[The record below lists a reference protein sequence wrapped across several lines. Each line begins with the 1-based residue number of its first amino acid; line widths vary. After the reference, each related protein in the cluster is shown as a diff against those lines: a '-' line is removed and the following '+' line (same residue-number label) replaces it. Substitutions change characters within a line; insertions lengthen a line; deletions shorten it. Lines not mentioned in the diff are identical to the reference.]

1 MCQEGARKIIIQ
13 KYGNVAKKVLAVIIC
28 ISVMC
33 VSVVEALAAHK
44 DYNEKDIQSTIEN
57 IINWEKQQL
66 GVDKDS
72 NLLSALA
79 VSAGTTAGDWY
90 AFSVGRLGIDD
101 DYFSYLTVLQDY
113 VESKYKTA
121 DKLDKTK
128 STEWHRIALTVLSLG
143 GDPTAFGKDTKGN
156 SINLISDGTYNRA
169 NLSQQGVNSYIW
181 ALITLDSNNYAV
193 PDSALN
199 TRESIIDG
207 IISYQSAD
215 GGFSTNNGESSIDI
229 TAMAVQALAPYADK
243 SSDKY
248 EKYKKHNVVD
258 MAVDKAVNWLSKQ
271 QQADGSFKQ
280 DGEACAE
287 STAQVLTALCCS
299 KIDAVNDSR
308 FIKNGNNVLDGIMLF
323 KAENGGFSHTMG
335 KSANAIAGQQVLYSL
350 CALYRMWGGYNTLY
364 DITDENNSGE
374 ITNIFTDK
382 KVSSKV
388 EFNDYDVQQYKNL
401 TENLTTEYYS
411 KVLMLYKKLLVADN
425 ADSYKSEEK
434 DLKEKLDY
442 LTSVRT
448 EIEDINSIIANK
460 LYPFDNILQEDKEL
474 IDSLC
479 SRADKLSEY
488 DQKQILGIDNL
499 RQAQAELNTRQS
511 TTVVAVAVTALVVLL
526 VIVLLIGIAKKRKAN
541 KQQQLEN
548 DEW

>member
-13 KYGNVAKKVLAVIIC
+13 KYGNIAKKALAVIIC
-28 ISVMC
+28 VSVIC
-33 VSVVEALAAHK
+33 VSVVEAFAAHK
-44 DYNEKDIQSTIEN
+44 DYNEKDIQSTIED

-143 GDPTAFGKDTKGN
+143 GDPTAFGKDTRGN

-181 ALITLDSNNYAV
+181 ALITLDSNNYTV

-215 GGFSTNNGESSIDI
+215 GGFSTKNGESSVDI

-243 SSDKY
+243 NSDKY
-248 EKYKKHNVVD
+248 EEYKKLNAD
-258 MAVDKAVNWLSKQ
+258 KAVDKAVSWLSKQ
-271 QQADGSFKQ
+271 QQADGSFRQ
-280 DGEACAE
+280 DGEACVE

-323 KAENGGFSHTMG
+323 KAENGGFSHTVG

-364 DITDENNSGE
+364 DITNENNAGE

-388 EFNDYDVQQYKNL
+388 EFNDYDVQQYKSL
-401 TENLTTEYYS
+401 PENLTTEYYS

-434 DLKEKLDY
+434 NLKEKLDY

-460 LYPFDNILQEDKEL
+460 LYPFDNISQEDKEL

-526 VIVLLIGIAKKRKAN
+526 VIVLLIGIVRKRKAN

>member
-13 KYGNVAKKVLAVIIC
+13 KYGNVAKKALAVIIC
-28 ISVMC
+28 ASVMC
-33 VSVVEALAAHK
+33 VSVVEAFAAYK

-72 NLLSALA
+72 NLLLALA

-207 IISYQSAD
+207 IISHQSAD
-215 GGFSTNNGESSIDI
+215 GGFSTKNGESSVDI

-248 EKYKKHNVVD
+248 EKYKKLNAD
-258 MAVDKAVNWLSKQ
+258 KAVGKAVNWLSKQ
-271 QQADGSFKQ
+271 QQADGSFMQ
-280 DGEACAE
+280 DGAACAE

-323 KAENGGFSHTMG
+323 KAENGGFSHTVG

-364 DITDENNSGE
+364 DITNENNSGE

-382 KVSSKV
+382 KVGSKV
-388 EFNDYDVQQYKNL
+388 EFNDYDVQQYKSL
-401 TENLTTEYYS
+401 PENLTTEYYS
-411 KVLMLYKKLLVADN
+411 KVLILYKKLLVADN
-425 ADSYKSEEK
+425 ADSYKSEGK
-434 DLKEKLDY
+434 DLKEKLNY

-460 LYPFDNILQEDKEL
+460 LYPFDNISQEDKEL

-479 SRADKLSEY
+479 SRVDKLSEY

-526 VIVLLIGIAKKRKAN
+526 VIALLIGIARKRKAN

>member
-1 MCQEGARKIIIQ
+1 MCQEGARKIIIL
-13 KYGNVAKKVLAVIIC
+13 KYGNAVKKVLAVIIC
-28 ISVMC
+28 VSVIC
-33 VSVVEALAAHK
+33 ASVVEAFAAHK
-44 DYNEKDIQSTIEN
+44 DYNEKDIQSVIEN
-57 IINWEKQQL
+57 IINHKKQQL
-66 GVDKDS
+66 GVDKAS

-101 DYFSYLTVLQDY
+101 DYFSYLTALQDY

-143 GDPTAFGKDTKGN
+143 SDPTAFGKDIKGN

-169 NLSQQGVNSYIW
+169 NLSQQGINSCIW

-193 PDSALN
+193 PDGALN
-199 TRESIIDG
+199 TRESIIDK
-207 IISYQSAD
+207 IISYQADD
-215 GGFSTNNGESSIDI
+215 GGFSANNGEGSVDI

-248 EKYKKHNVVD
+248 EKYKKHNAD
-258 MAVDKAVNWLSKQ
+258 KAVDKALSWLSRQ
-271 QQADGSFKQ
+271 QQTDGSFKQ

-287 STAQVLTALCCS
+287 STAQVLAALCCS

-308 FIKNGNNVLDGIMLF
+308 FIKNGNNALDGIMLF
-323 KAENGGFSHTMG
+323 KTENGGFSHTMG
-335 KSANAIAGQQVLYSL
+335 KGANAIAEQQVLYSL

-382 KVSSKV
+382 KVSPKV
-388 EFNDYDVQQYKNL
+388 EFNDYDVQQYKSL
-401 TENLTTEYYS
+401 PGNLTTEYYS
-411 KVLMLYKKLLVADN
+411 KVLILYKKLLAADN
-425 ADSYKSEEK
+425 ADSHKSEEK

-460 LYPFDNILQEDKEL
+460 LYPFDNISHGDKEL

-488 DQKQILGIDNL
+488 DQKQILGIDSL

-511 TTVVAVAVTALVVLL
+511 TTAVTAAVTALVVLL
-526 VIVLLIGIAKKRKAN
+526 VVVLLIGIVRKRKAN
-541 KQQQLEN
+541 KQQQPEN

>member
-1 MCQEGARKIIIQ
+1 MYQEEARKIIIL
-13 KYGNVAKKVLAVIIC
+13 KYGNAVKKVLAAII
-28 ISVMC
+28 C
-33 VSVVEALAAHK
+33 VSVICVSAAEAFAAHK
-44 DYNEKDIQSTIEN
+44 DYNEKDIQSVIEN
-57 IINWEKQQL
+57 IVNHKKQQL
-66 GVDKDS
+66 GVDKAS

-169 NLSQQGVNSYIW
+169 NLSQQGVNSCIW
-181 ALITLDSNNYAV
+181 ALITLDSSNYAV

-199 TRESIIDG
+199 TRESIIDK
-207 IISYQSAD
+207 IISYQADD
-215 GGFSTNNGESSIDI
+215 GGFSANNDEGNVDI

-248 EKYKKHNVVD
+248 EKYKKHNAD
-258 MAVDKAVNWLSKQ
+258 KAVDKALSWLSRQ
-271 QQADGSFKQ
+271 QQTDGSFKQ

-308 FIKNGNNVLDGIMLF
+308 FIKNGNNALDGIMLF
-323 KAENGGFSHTMG
+323 KTENGGFSHTMG
-335 KSANAIAGQQVLYSL
+335 KGTNAIAEQQVLYSL

-364 DITDENNSGE
+364 DITEENNSGE

-388 EFNDYDVQQYKNL
+388 EFNDYDVQQYKSL
-401 TENLTTEYYS
+401 PENLTTEYYS
-411 KVLMLYKKLLVADN
+411 KVLILYKKLLAADN

-460 LYPFDNILQEDKEL
+460 LYPFDNISQGDKEL

-488 DQKQILGIDNL
+488 DQKQILGIDSL

-511 TTVVAVAVTALVVLL
+511 TTAVTAAVTALVVLL
-526 VIVLLIGIAKKRKAN
+526 VVVLLIGIVRKRKAN
-541 KQQQLEN
+541 KQQQPEN

>member
-13 KYGNVAKKVLAVIIC
+13 KYGNIAKKALAVIIC
-28 ISVMC
+28 VSVMC
-33 VSVVEALAAHK
+33 VSVVEAFAAHK
-44 DYNEKDIQSTIEN
+44 DYNEEDIQSTIEN

-143 GDPTAFGKDTKGN
+143 GDPNAFGKDTKGN

-207 IISYQSAD
+207 IISCQSAD
-215 GGFSTNNGESSIDI
+215 GGFSTKNGESSVDI

-243 SSDKY
+243 STD
-248 EKYKKHNVVD
+248 KYKKYKKLNAD
-258 MAVDKAVNWLSKQ
+258 KAVGKAVNWLSKQ
-271 QQADGSFKQ
+271 QQADGSFMQ
-280 DGEACAE
+280 DGAACAE

-323 KAENGGFSHTMG
+323 KAENGGFSHTVG

-364 DITDENNSGE
+364 DITNENNSGE

-382 KVSSKV
+382 KVGSKV
-388 EFNDYDVQQYKNL
+388 EFNDYDVQQYKSL
-401 TENLTTEYYS
+401 PENLTTEYYS
-411 KVLMLYKKLLVADN
+411 KVLILYKKLLVADN
-425 ADSYKSEEK
+425 ADSYKSEGK
-434 DLKEKLDY
+434 DLKEKLNY

-460 LYPFDNILQEDKEL
+460 LYPFDNISQEDKEL

-479 SRADKLSEY
+479 SRVDKLSEY

-526 VIVLLIGIAKKRKAN
+526 VIALLIGIARKRKAN

>member
-1 MCQEGARKIIIQ
+1 MYQEEARKIIIL
-13 KYGNVAKKVLAVIIC
+13 KYGNAVKKALAVIIC
-28 ISVMC
+28 
-33 VSVVEALAAHK
+33 VSVIYASAAEAFAAHK
-44 DYNEKDIQSTIEN
+44 DYNEKDIQAVIEN
-57 IINWEKQQL
+57 IINREKQQL
-66 GVDKDS
+66 GVDKAS

-101 DYFSYLTVLQDY
+101 DYFSYLTALQDY

-143 GDPTAFGKDTKGN
+143 GDPTALGKDTKGN

-169 NLSQQGVNSYIW
+169 NLSQQGVNSCIW
-181 ALITLDSNNYAV
+181 ALITLDSNNYTV

-207 IISYQSAD
+207 IISYQSAN
-215 GGFSTNNGESSIDI
+215 GGFSTKNGESSVDI

-248 EKYKKHNVVD
+248 EKYKKHNAD
-258 MAVDKAVNWLSKQ
+258 KAVDKALSWLSRQ
-271 QQADGSFKQ
+271 QQTDGSFKQ

-308 FIKNGNNVLDGIMLF
+308 FIKNGNNALDGIMLF
-323 KAENGGFSHTMG
+323 KTENGGFSHTVG
-335 KSANAIAGQQVLYSL
+335 KSANAIAEQQVLYSL

-388 EFNDYDVQQYKNL
+388 EFNDYDVQQYKSL
-401 TENLTTEYYS
+401 PKNLTTEYYS
-411 KVLMLYKKLLVADN
+411 KVLILYKKLVAADN
-425 ADSYKSEEK
+425 ADSYRSEEK

-460 LYPFDNILQEDKEL
+460 LYPFDNISQGDKEL

-488 DQKQILGIDNL
+488 DQKQILGIDSL

-511 TTVVAVAVTALVVLL
+511 TTAVAVAVTALVVLL
-526 VIVLLIGIAKKRKAN
+526 VIVLLIGIVRKRKAN
-541 KQQQLEN
+541 KQQQPEN

>member
-1 MCQEGARKIIIQ
+1 MFQEEARKIIIL
-13 KYGNVAKKVLAVIIC
+13 KYGNAVKKVLAVIIC
-28 ISVMC
+28 
-33 VSVVEALAAHK
+33 VSVICASAAEAFAAHK
-44 DYNEKDIQSTIEN
+44 DYNEKDIQSVIEN
-57 IINWEKQQL
+57 IINHKKQQL
-66 GVDKDS
+66 GVDKVS

-101 DYFSYLTVLQDY
+101 DYFSYLTALQDY

-143 GDPTAFGKDTKGN
+143 GDPTAFGKDTQGN

-169 NLSQQGVNSYIW
+169 NLSQQGVNSCIW
-181 ALITLDSNNYAV
+181 ALITLDSSNYAV

-215 GGFSTNNGESSIDI
+215 GGFSANNGEGSVDI

-248 EKYKKHNVVD
+248 EKYKKHNAD
-258 MAVDKAVNWLSKQ
+258 KAVDKALRWLSRQ
-271 QQADGSFKQ
+271 QQTDGSFKQ

-308 FIKNGNNVLDGIMLF
+308 FIKNGNNALDGIMLF
-323 KAENGGFSHTMG
+323 KTENGGFSHTVG
-335 KSANAIAGQQVLYSL
+335 KSANAIAEQQVLYSL

-388 EFNDYDVQQYKNL
+388 KFNDYDVQQYKGL
-401 TENLTTEYYS
+401 PENLTTEYYS
-411 KVLMLYKKLLVADN
+411 KVLILYKKLLAADN
-425 ADSYKSEEK
+425 ADSHKSEEK

-442 LTSVRT
+442 LTSIRT

-460 LYPFDNILQEDKEL
+460 LYPFDNISQGDKEL

-488 DQKQILGIDNL
+488 DQKQILGIDSL

-511 TTVVAVAVTALVVLL
+511 TTAVTAAVTALVVLL
-526 VIVLLIGIAKKRKAN
+526 VVVLLIGIVRKRKAN
-541 KQQQLEN
+541 KQQQPEN

>member
-1 MCQEGARKIIIQ
+1 MCQEGARKIIIL
-13 KYGNVAKKVLAVIIC
+13 KYGNAVKKVLAVIIC
-28 ISVMC
+28 
-33 VSVVEALAAHK
+33 VSVICASAAEAFAAHK
-44 DYNEKDIQSTIEN
+44 DYNEKDIQSVIEN
-57 IINWEKQQL
+57 IINHKKQQL
-66 GVDKDS
+66 GVDKAS

-101 DYFSYLTVLQDY
+101 DYFSYLTALQDY

-143 GDPTAFGKDTKGN
+143 GNPTAFGKDTKGN

-169 NLSQQGVNSYIW
+169 NLSQQGINSCIW
-181 ALITLDSNNYAV
+181 ALITLDSGNYAV
-193 PDSALN
+193 PDGALS
-199 TRESIIDG
+199 TRESIIDK
-207 IISYQSAD
+207 IVSYQADD
-215 GGFSTNNGESSIDI
+215 GGFSANNGEGSVDI

-248 EKYKKHNVVD
+248 EKYKKHNAD
-258 MAVDKAVNWLSKQ
+258 KAVDKALSWLSRQ
-271 QQADGSFKQ
+271 QQTDGSFKQ

-308 FIKNGNNVLDGIMLF
+308 FIKNGNNALDGIMLF
-323 KAENGGFSHTMG
+323 KTENGGFSHTMG
-335 KSANAIAGQQVLYSL
+335 KGANVIAEQQVLYSL

-388 EFNDYDVQQYKNL
+388 EFNDYDVQQYKSL
-401 TENLTTEYYS
+401 PENLTTEYYS
-411 KVLMLYKKLLVADN
+411 KVLILYKKLLAADN

-460 LYPFDNILQEDKEL
+460 LYPFDNISQEDKEL

-488 DQKQILGIDNL
+488 DQKQILGIDSL
-499 RQAQAELNTRQS
+499 RQAQVELNTRQS
-511 TTVVAVAVTALVVLL
+511 TTAVTAAVTALVVLL
-526 VIVLLIGIAKKRKAN
+526 VVVLLIGIVRKRKAN
-541 KQQQLEN
+541 KQQQPEN

>member
-13 KYGNVAKKVLAVIIC
+13 KYGNAVKKVLAVIIC
-28 ISVMC
+28 
-33 VSVVEALAAHK
+33 VSVICASAAEAFAAHK
-44 DYNEKDIQSTIEN
+44 DYNEKDIQSVIEN
-57 IINWEKQQL
+57 IINHKKQQL
-66 GVDKDS
+66 GVDKAS

-101 DYFSYLTVLQDY
+101 DYFSYLTALQDY
-113 VESKYKTA
+113 VEGKYKTA

-169 NLSQQGVNSYIW
+169 NLSQQGVNSCIW
-181 ALITLDSNNYAV
+181 ALITLDSSNYAV

-199 TRESIIDG
+199 TRESIIDK
-207 IISYQSAD
+207 IISYQADD
-215 GGFSTNNGESSIDI
+215 GGFSANNGEGSVDI

-248 EKYKKHNVVD
+248 EKYKKHNAD
-258 MAVDKAVNWLSKQ
+258 KAVDKALSWLSRQ
-271 QQADGSFKQ
+271 QQTDGSFKQ

-308 FIKNGNNVLDGIMLF
+308 FIKNGNNALDGIMLF
-323 KAENGGFSHTMG
+323 KTENSGFSHTIG
-335 KSANAIAGQQVLYSL
+335 KGANAIAEQQVLYSL

-388 EFNDYDVQQYKNL
+388 KFNDYDVQQYKGL
-401 TENLTTEYYS
+401 PENLTTEYYS
-411 KVLMLYKKLLVADN
+411 KVLILYKKLLAADN

-460 LYPFDNILQEDKEL
+460 LYPFDNISQGDKEL

-488 DQKQILGIDNL
+488 DQKQILGIDSL

-511 TTVVAVAVTALVVLL
+511 TTAVTAAVTALVVLL
-526 VIVLLIGIAKKRKAN
+526 VVVLLIGIVRKRKAN
-541 KQQQLEN
+541 KQQQPEN

>member
-1 MCQEGARKIIIQ
+1 
-13 KYGNVAKKVLAVIIC
+13 
-28 ISVMC
+28 
-33 VSVVEALAAHK
+33 VSAAEAFAAHK
-44 DYNEKDIQSTIEN
+44 DYNEKDIQSVIEN
-57 IINWEKQQL
+57 IINHKKQQL
-66 GVDKDS
+66 GVDKAS

-101 DYFSYLTVLQDY
+101 DYFSYLTALQDY

-169 NLSQQGVNSYIW
+169 NLSQQGINSCIW
-181 ALITLDSNNYAV
+181 ALITLDSSNYAV

-199 TRESIIDG
+199 TRESIIDK
-207 IISYQSAD
+207 IISYQADD
-215 GGFSTNNGESSIDI
+215 GGFSANNGEGSVDI

-248 EKYKKHNVVD
+248 EKYKKHNAD
-258 MAVDKAVNWLSKQ
+258 KAVDKALSWLSRQ
-271 QQADGSFKQ
+271 QQTDGSFKQ

-308 FIKNGNNVLDGIMLF
+308 FIKNGNNALDGIMLF
-323 KAENGGFSHTMG
+323 KTENGGFSHTVG
-335 KSANAIAGQQVLYSL
+335 KGANAIAEQQVLYSL

-382 KVSSKV
+382 KVSPKV
-388 EFNDYDVQQYKNL
+388 EFNDYDVQQYKGL
-401 TENLTTEYYS
+401 PENLTTEYYS
-411 KVLMLYKKLLVADN
+411 KVLILYKKLLVADN
-425 ADSYKSEEK
+425 ADSHKSEEK

-460 LYPFDNILQEDKEL
+460 LYPFDNISQEDKEL

-488 DQKQILGIDNL
+488 DQKQILGIDSL

-511 TTVVAVAVTALVVLL
+511 TIAVTAAVTALVVLL
-526 VIVLLIGIAKKRKAN
+526 VVVLLIGIVRKRKAN
-541 KQQQLEN
+541 KQQQPEN

>member
-13 KYGNVAKKVLAVIIC
+13 KYGNVAKKALAVIIC

-33 VSVVEALAAHK
+33 VSVVEAFAAHK

-57 IINWEKQQL
+57 IINWEKLQL

-128 STEWHRIALTVLSLG
+128 YTEWHRIALTVLSLG

-169 NLSQQGVNSYIW
+169 DLSQQGVNSYIW
-181 ALITLDSNNYAV
+181 ALITLDSNNYTV

-215 GGFSTNNGESSIDI
+215 GGFSTKNGESSVDI

-243 SSDKY
+243 NSDKY
-248 EKYKKHNVVD
+248 EEYKKLNAD
-258 MAVDKAVNWLSKQ
+258 KAVDKAVNWLSKQ
-271 QQADGSFKQ
+271 QQADGSFRQ
-280 DGEACAE
+280 DGEACVE

-335 KSANAIAGQQVLYSL
+335 KGANAIAGQQVLYSL

-364 DITDENNSGE
+364 DITDENNAGE

-382 KVSSKV
+382 KVGFKV
-388 EFNDYDVQQYKNL
+388 EFNDYDVQQYKSL
-401 TENLTTEYYS
+401 PENLTTEYYS

-460 LYPFDNILQEDKEL
+460 LYPFDNISQEDKEL

-499 RQAQAELNTRQS
+499 RQAQAELNTQQS

-526 VIVLLIGIAKKRKAN
+526 VIVLLIGIVKKRKAN

>member
-1 MCQEGARKIIIQ
+1 MCQEGERKIIIQ
-13 KYGNVAKKVLAVIIC
+13 KYGNSVKKVLAVIIC
-28 ISVMC
+28 VSVIC
-33 VSVVEALAAHK
+33 VSAAEAFAAHK
-44 DYNEKDIQSTIEN
+44 DYNEKDIQSVIEN
-57 IINWEKQQL
+57 IINHKKQQL
-66 GVDKDS
+66 GVDKAS

-101 DYFSYLTVLQDY
+101 DYFSYLTALQDY

-169 NLSQQGVNSYIW
+169 NLSQQGINSCIW

-199 TRESIIDG
+199 TRESIIDK
-207 IISYQSAD
+207 IISYQADD
-215 GGFSTNNGESSIDI
+215 GGFSANNGEGSVDI

-248 EKYKKHNVVD
+248 EKYKKHNAD
-258 MAVDKAVNWLSKQ
+258 KAVDKALSWLSRQ
-271 QQADGSFKQ
+271 QQTDGSFKQ

-308 FIKNGNNVLDGIMLF
+308 FIKNGNNALDGIMLF
-323 KAENGGFSHTMG
+323 QTENGGFSHTMG
-335 KSANAIAGQQVLYSL
+335 KGANAIAEQQVLYSL

-382 KVSSKV
+382 KVSPKV
-388 EFNDYDVQQYKNL
+388 EFNDYDVQQYKSL
-401 TENLTTEYYS
+401 PENLTTEYYS
-411 KVLMLYKKLLVADN
+411 KVLILYKKLVAADN

-460 LYPFDNILQEDKEL
+460 LYPFDNISQGDKEL

-488 DQKQILGIDNL
+488 DQKQILGIDSL

-511 TTVVAVAVTALVVLL
+511 TTAVTAAVTALVVLL
-526 VIVLLIGIAKKRKAN
+526 VVVLLIGIVRKRKSN
-541 KQQQLEN
+541 KQQQPEN

>member
-1 MCQEGARKIIIQ
+1 MYQEEARKIIIL
-13 KYGNVAKKVLAVIIC
+13 KYGNAVKKVLAVIIC
-28 ISVMC
+28 
-33 VSVVEALAAHK
+33 VSVICASAAEAFAAHK
-44 DYNEKDIQSTIEN
+44 DYNEKDIQSVIEN
-57 IINWEKQQL
+57 IINHKKQQL
-66 GVDKDS
+66 GVDKAS

-101 DYFSYLTVLQDY
+101 DYFSYLTALQDY

-169 NLSQQGVNSYIW
+169 NLSQQGVNSCIW

-199 TRESIIDG
+199 TRESIIDK

-215 GGFSTNNGESSIDI
+215 GGFSTKNGESSVDI

-243 SSDKY
+243 SFDKY
-248 EKYKKHNVVD
+248 EKYKKHNAD
-258 MAVDKAVNWLSKQ
+258 KAVDKALSWLSRQ
-271 QQADGSFKQ
+271 QQTDGSFKQ

-308 FIKNGNNVLDGIMLF
+308 FIKNGNNALDGIMLF
-323 KAENGGFSHTMG
+323 KTENGGFSHTVG
-335 KSANAIAGQQVLYSL
+335 KSANAIAEQQVLYSL

-382 KVSSKV
+382 KVSPKV
-388 EFNDYDVQQYKNL
+388 EFNDYDVQQYKSL
-401 TENLTTEYYS
+401 PENLTTEYYS
-411 KVLMLYKKLLVADN
+411 KVLILYKKLLAADN

-434 DLKEKLDY
+434 DLKESLDY

-460 LYPFDNILQEDKEL
+460 LYPFDNISQEDKEL

-488 DQKQILGIDNL
+488 DQKQILGIDSL

-511 TTVVAVAVTALVVLL
+511 TTAVAVSVTVLVVLL
-526 VIVLLIGIAKKRKAN
+526 VVVLLIGIVRKRKAN
-541 KQQQLEN
+541 KQQQPEN